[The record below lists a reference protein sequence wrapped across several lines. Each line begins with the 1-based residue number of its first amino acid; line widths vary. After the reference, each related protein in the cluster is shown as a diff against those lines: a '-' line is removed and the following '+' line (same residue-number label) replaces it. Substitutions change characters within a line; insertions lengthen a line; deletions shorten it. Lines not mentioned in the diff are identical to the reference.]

1 MSVDGARF
9 VASRRVSLDLSYV
22 MGRRRLHGMIVPHGC
37 CVHEIVLMLPD
48 CTVLMFAMSM
58 WESLVVGS
66 YMGTFQLALP
76 T

>member
-1 MSVDGARF
+1 MSVIGARF
-9 VASRRVSLDLSYV
+9 VASRRVSLDFSYV
-22 MGRRRLHGMIVPHGC
+22 MGRRLQRMIVPHGC

-48 CTVLMFAMSM
+48 CTMLMFAMSM

-66 YMGTFQLALP
+66 YMGTFQWALP